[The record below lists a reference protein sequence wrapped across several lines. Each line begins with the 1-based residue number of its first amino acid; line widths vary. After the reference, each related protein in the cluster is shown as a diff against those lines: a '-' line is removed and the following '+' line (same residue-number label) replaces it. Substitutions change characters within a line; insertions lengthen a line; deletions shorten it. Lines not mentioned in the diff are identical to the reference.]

1 MPQLVHKEA
10 PGASI
15 PEGVEN
21 WGSLRRKS
29 YALTRVCRQ
38 IRKEFLPLYSKEVK
52 VRVNI
57 EALHH
62 YLTDVV
68 QNAGTDPKCAY
79 GNISIDITKECSVDL
94 QEILLLHDRAP
105 NLHLSFT
112 VPERESDMMSI
123 LLDADRWPQFHAFVA
138 EKTSHVMLY
147 IYFDDF
153 YECGFNCG
161 FFTGRDTEFET
172 NDWRPDE
179 TDDRPDE
186 TYDRTDETYNRPD
199 ETYYRPDETYDRPDE
214 TYDRLRKDGLY
225 PYTQSCTLFV
235 KEEFA
240 EMWMEKSWHGS
251 PRWLDGLYRWEADL
265 GLKDRKKVRCVI
277 RPEA

>member
-186 TYDRTDETYNRPD
+186 TYDRPDETYHRPD
-199 ETYYRPDETYDRPDE
+199 ETYRRPDETYDSPDE
-214 TYDRLRKDGLY
+214 TYDRLRKDGVY